1 MVEGLAEELL
11 HVRETDARLGVT
23 AIEHEANLVLIITQC
38 FKGVHTYFHVF
49 YRRQEVD
56 DAKECHDGRL
66 VEHGEIQ
73 RAEHR
78 GHVDEDVIELTL
90 QRTHRAH
97 GVVVVDV
104 VGFLEQ
110 LRRGQYGE
118 VHIRAVVRR
127 QEVLDAAR
135 VALDLHRALKVGQG
149 LRRLELQEVADI
161 AELKVE
167 IDEADAVALAGQLR
181 RHVAGDERLADGRSR
196 AEKGDDNAVDRR
208 RPGFR

>member
-11 HVRETDARLGVT
+11 HVCEADARLGVT
-23 AIEHEANLVLIITQC
+23 AIEHEADLVLIITQC
-38 FKGVHTYFHVF
+38 FKRVHTYFHVF

-56 DAKECHDGRL
+56 NTEESHDSRL

-78 GHVDEDVIELTL
+78 GHVDEDVVELAL
-90 QRTHRAH
+90 QRAHRAH

-104 VGFLEQ
+104 VGLLEQ
-110 LRRGQYGE
+110 LRRGQHRE
-118 VHIRAVVRR
+118 VHIRAVIRR

-135 VALDLHRALKVGQG
+135 VALDLHRALEVGQG

-167 IDEADAVALAGQLR
+167 IGEADAVALAG
-181 RHVAGDERLADGRSR
+181 
-196 AEKGDDNAVDRR
+196 
-208 RPGFR
+208 